1 MANKTSLTQSTLL
14 DDDELHHPPPALAL
28 MALEFRVFAEFW
40 TLLPAWPALRRA
52 PAGDG
57 HCVIIFPGLA
67 AGDAS
72 TAPLA
77 HVFNQFGL

>member
-1 MANKTSLTQSTLL
+1 MANKTLL
-14 DDDELHHPPPALAL
+14 AQTIPTADDAIHHPPPALAL

-72 TAPLA
+72 TAPLRMY
-77 HVFNQFGL
+77 LTSL

>member
-1 MANKTSLTQSTLL
+1 MANKTLL
-14 DDDELHHPPPALAL
+14 AQTIPTADDAIHHPPPALAL

-57 HCVIIFPGLA
+57 HCVIIFLA
-67 AGDAS
+67 WLQAMQALRHC
-72 TAPLA
+72 ACI
-77 HVFNQFGL
+77 